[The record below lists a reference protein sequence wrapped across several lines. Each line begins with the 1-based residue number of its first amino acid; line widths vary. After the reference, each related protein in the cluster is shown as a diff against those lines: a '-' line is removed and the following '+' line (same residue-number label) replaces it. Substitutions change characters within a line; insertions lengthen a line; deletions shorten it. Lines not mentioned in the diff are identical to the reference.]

1 MDQKARSSV
10 LFRPFMLVVVAV
22 VAVVAVAWP
31 RQIEVR
37 CHLSAGRSAE

>member
-10 LFRPFMLVVVAV
+10 LFRPFMLVV